1 MTYLET
7 ARSIVCGIIAVALS
21 MTVAAVEGLLSHR
34 PDWLERVENLA
45 NTLRAVGREN
55 AQAAAG
61 AARRAP
67 TSSSPAASSPADDQ
81 SLPAPDDLALDIDQ
95 NRLLLAYNEL
105 WEFVQDIRS
114 DGLSLDEGFCE
125 RIEREWSVTTL
136 LTYLRNADKSLQE
149 HASRKLADAASLLS
163 AEGRA
168 D

>member
-45 NTLRAVGREN
+45 NTLRAVGRDN
-55 AQAAAG
+55 AAVV
-61 AARRAP
+61 RR
-67 TSSSPAASSPADDQ
+67 TSSSSPPIATSSPESDA
-81 SLPAPDDLALDIDQ
+81 LPPPDDLALDIDQ

-114 DGLSLDEGFCE
+114 DGLSLDDGFCE

-163 AEGRA
+163 VDGRA

>member
-1 MTYLET
+1 MTYLEI

-45 NTLRAVGREN
+45 NTLRAVGRDN
-55 AQAAAG
+55 ARETAG

-67 TSSSPAASSPADDQ
+67 SSSSPATAESGEEEA
-81 SLPAPDDLALDIDQ
+81 LPSPDDLALGIDQ

-114 DGLSLDEGFCE
+114 DGLSLDDGFCE

-149 HASRKLADAASLLS
+149 HASRKLADTASLLS
-163 AEGRA
+163 VEGRA

>member
-7 ARSIVCGIIAVALS
+7 ARSIVCAIIASALS

-45 NTLRAVGREN
+45 QTLRAVGRDN
-55 AQAAAG
+55 AAVV
-61 AARRAP
+61 RRP
-67 TSSSPAASSPADDQ
+67 SSSSSPADDQ
-81 SLPAPDDLALDIDQ
+81 ALPESDDIALDIDQ

-114 DGLSLDEGFCE
+114 DGLALDDGFCE

-136 LTYLRNADKSLQE
+136 LTYLRNADKALQE
-149 HASRKLADAASLLS
+149 HASRKLADAANLLS
-163 AEGRA
+163 VDGRA

>member
-45 NTLRAVGREN
+45 NTLRAVGRDN
-55 AQAAAG
+55 AEV
-61 AARRAP
+61 ARRTP
-67 TSSSPAASSPADDQ
+67 SASSPAVTSPTEGEAQ
-81 SLPAPDDLALDIDQ
+81 PASDDLALDIDQ

-114 DGLSLDEGFCE
+114 DGLSLDDGFCE

-149 HASRKLADAASLLS
+149 HASRKLSDAANLLS
-163 AEGRA
+163 VDGRA
-168 D
+168 K

>member
-1 MTYLET
+1 
-7 ARSIVCGIIAVALS
+7 

-67 TSSSPAASSPADDQ
+67 PSSSPAASSPADDQ

-125 RIEREWSVTTL
+125 RIEREW
-136 LTYLRNADKSLQE
+136 AD
-149 HASRKLADAASLLS
+149 
-163 AEGRA
+163 
-168 D
+168 

>member
-1 MTYLET
+1 
-7 ARSIVCGIIAVALS
+7 

-45 NTLRAVGREN
+45 QTLRAVGRDN
-55 AQAAAG
+55 AAVV
-61 AARRAP
+61 RR
-67 TSSSPAASSPADDQ
+67 SSSSSSPADDQ
-81 SLPAPDDLALDIDQ
+81 ALPESDDIALDIDQ

-114 DGLSLDEGFCE
+114 DGLALDDGFCE

-136 LTYLRNADKSLQE
+136 LTYLRNADKALQE
-149 HASRKLADAASLLS
+149 HASRKLADAANLLS
-163 AEGRA
+163 VDGRA